1 MLPSAKRTEGAAA
14 SSVATHRSVSCR
26 RVDVRGAVTRVGR
39 SQCCCCCCC
48 CSQNASSAVAVTCLL
63 CSTYGAVLGE
73 HYLSVGKGSPRKRSL
88 HGRGTRQRQER
99 PAPFCRPLLA
109 TRHSNQDDRPCPLAF
124 YPRGPGL
131 AAFAQAEEIASLH
144 CDKKGSLTELA
155 APRKPSKLSS
165 SAQRVSARHANVVK
179 RVCTGYPVAHRAR
192 ATAPRHWTPLPAR
205 PLCSARRPASS
216 ARARVQRGAGA
227 AVGQELSHDP
237 ACASRAL

>member
-1 MLPSAKRTEGAAA
+1 VLLLLAERIVGRRGDVLA
-14 SSVATHRSVSCR
+14 VR
-26 RVDVRGAVTRVGR
+26 RVWGRAEHRLRREVRENVRCTDGAH
-39 SQCCCCCCC
+39 
-48 CSQNASSAVAVTCLL
+48 
-63 CSTYGAVLGE
+63 E
-73 HYLSVGKGSPRKRSL
+73 
-88 HGRGTRQRQER
+88 RQER

-131 AAFAQAEEIASLH
+131 AAFAQAEEIASLY
-144 CDKKGSLTELA
+144 CDKKGSPTELA
-155 APRKPSKLSS
+155 IPHKVGKLSS
-165 SAQRVSARHANVVK
+165 SAQRVCTACERVGVVK

-227 AVGQELSHDP
+227 AVGQELCHDP